1 MSFVLLK
8 AFPNLCYGQ
17 NPFGAIISGTAWWL
31 NLMRWL
37 LSSFFAHVLP
47 GGLFSTPFCSVLCG
61 EDQTPTVCVIWTSLG
76 PGFHLTFTWRVPA
89 RRSESEKAE
98 VGYLLSWPSQTICS
112 LAAASFSS
120 LNPYFLLSFSSSVA
134 RALERVQEQL
144 LTDCSKMYQWLVVS
158 RYGRH
163 VDMEMTFMKEQV

>member
-1 MSFVLLK
+1 M
-8 AFPNLCYGQ
+8 PNLCYGQ
-17 NPFGAIISGTAWWL
+17 NPFGAIILGIAWWL

-47 GGLFSTPFCSVLCG
+47 GGLLSTPFCSVLCG
-61 EDQTPTVCVIWTSLG
+61 KDQTPTVCVFCTSLG
-76 PGFHLTFTWRVPA
+76 PGFHLTFVWRGPA

-98 VGYLLSWPSQTICS
+98 VGYLLPWPSQTICS

-120 LNPYFLLSFSSSVA
+120 LNPYLLLSGPSSVA
-134 RALERVQEQL
+134 RALERVQQQL
-144 LTDCSKMYQWLVVS
+144 LTDCSKMYPQLVLS

-163 VDMEMTFMKEQV
+163 MDMEMTFMKEQV